1 MPEMVERDHIEQSK
15 AIHRRTGRTFYY
27 ATRLLPGRVRE
38 ATYVLYAFFRVADEV
53 VDDADGVPP
62 GEQRQRLESLREQA
76 LGRADP
82 DGPVLEAFQSIKER
96 HDIADEDI
104 EVFIDA
110 MLTDIE
116 KRRYGTYAELESYMN
131 GSAAAVGRMMTA
143 VMDPEDPEA
152 ALSHA
157 TALGEAFQLT
167 NFVRDVREDVIE
179 RDRIY
184 LPQSTLEA
192 EGVSDERIERF
203 EMDENVAHAVKTE
216 LTRAESLYREGV
228 AGIKYLPRDC
238 QLPVL
243 LAAVLYAE
251 HHRLIRNCEYDV
263 LNNEPELGTAR
274 KLWLVV
280 RVRWHWQWTTDPEA
294 VFDRVSAVPDRTDRR
309 TERHGER
316 LPTR

>member
-27 ATRLLPGRVRE
+27 ATRLLPDRVRE

-62 GEQRQRLESLREQA
+62 AEQRQRLESLREQA
-76 LGRADP
+76 LGRAEP
-82 DGPVLEAFQSIKER
+82 EGPVLEAFQSITER

-192 EGVSDERIERF
+192 EGVTDERIERF
-203 EMDENVAHAVKTE
+203 EMNENVARAVQTE

-251 HHRLIRNCEYDV
+251 HHRLIRTCGYDV
-263 LNNEPELGTAR
+263 LTNEPELGTAR
-274 KLWLVV
+274 KLWLVL
-280 RVRWHWQWTTDPEA
+280 RVRWHWQWTTDPEV
-294 VFDRVSAVPDRTDRR
+294 VFDRVSAVSTRRGRT

>member
-1 MPEMVERDHIEQSK
+1 MVERDQIEQSK

-38 ATYVLYAFFRVADEV
+38 ATYVLYAFFRIADEV
-53 VDDADGVPP
+53 VDDAAGTPP
-62 GEQRQRLESLREQA
+62 EEQRRELESLRDQA
-76 LGRADP
+76 LGRTDP
-82 DGPVLEAFQSIKER
+82 EGPVLEAFRTVKRR
-96 HDIADEDI
+96 HDIADEDVETFI
-104 EVFIDA
+104 EA
-110 MLTDIE
+110 MLTDIDT
-116 KRRYGTYAELESYMN
+116 RRYETYAELEAYMN

-143 VMDPEDPEA
+143 IMDPDDPEN

-184 LPQSTLEA
+184 LPQSTLA
-192 EGVSDERIERF
+192 ECGVSDGRIERF
-203 EMDENVAHAVKTE
+203 EMNEDVASAVRIE
-216 LTRAESLYREGV
+216 LSRAESLYREGV
-228 AGIKYLPRDC
+228 AGIKYLPKDC

-251 HHRLIRNCEYDV
+251 HHRLIRDCEYDV
-263 LNNEPELGTAR
+263 LTNEPELSTLR
-274 KLWLVV
+274 KLWIVA
-280 RVRWHWQWTTDPEA
+280 RVRWYWQWNTDPEA
-294 VFDRVSAVPDRTDRR
+294 VFERVSAIPNRTSH
-309 TERHGER
+309 TAEPRHES

>member
-1 MPEMVERDHIEQSK
+1 MVERDHIAQSK

-53 VDDADGVPP
+53 VDDTDGTPP
-62 GEQRQRLESLREQA
+62 EEQRRRLDSLREQA

-82 DGPVLEAFQSIKER
+82 EGPVLEAFQAIRER
-96 HDIADEDI
+96 HDIIDDDI
-104 EVFIDA
+104 EAFLDA
-110 MLTDIE
+110 METDIG
-116 KRRYGTYAELESYMN
+116 KRRYETYAELEAYMN

-143 VMDPEDPEA
+143 VMDPDNPED
-152 ALSHA
+152 ALPHA

-184 LPQSTLEA
+184 LPQSTLREYD
-192 EGVSDERIERF
+192 VTNDQIERF
-203 EMDENVAHAVKTE
+203 EMDGNVERAVRTE
-216 LTRAESLYREGV
+216 LTRAESLYRKGV
-228 AGIKYLPRDC
+228 TGIKYLPEDC
-238 QLPVL
+238 QFPVL

-251 HHRLIRNCEYDV
+251 HHRLIRACEYDV
-263 LNNEPELGTAR
+263 LTNEPELSTAK
-274 KLWLVV
+274 KLRLVA
-280 RVRWHWQWTTDPEA
+280 RVRWHWQWSTDPEA
-294 VFDRVSAVPDRTDRR
+294 VFYRASAVPGPTVPR
-309 TERHGER
+309 TERRHDS

>member
-1 MPEMVERDHIEQSK
+1 MVESDHIEQSK

-53 VDDADGVPP
+53 VDDAEGVPP
-62 GEQRQRLESLREQA
+62 DEQRRQLESLREQA
-76 LGRADP
+76 LGRAEP
-82 DGPVLEAFQSIKER
+82 EGPVLAAFQDVKER
-96 HDIADEDI
+96 HGITDADVDE
-104 EVFIDA
+104 FIDA

-116 KRRYGTYAELESYMN
+116 TRRYEDYAELEAYMN

-143 VMDPEDPEA
+143 VMDPEDPDS
-152 ALSHA
+152 ALAHA

-167 NFVRDVREDVIE
+167 NFVRDVREDIVD

-184 LPQSTLEA
+184 LPQSTLEE
-192 EGVSDERIERF
+192 EGVTNAQLERF
-203 EMDENVAHAVKTE
+203 EMDEAVARAVRTE
-216 LTRAESLYREGV
+216 LARAESLYRKGV

-251 HHRLIRNCEYDV
+251 HHRLIRDVDYDV
-263 LNNEPELGTAR
+263 LTNEPELSTAR
-274 KLWLVV
+274 KLWLVA
-280 RVRWHWQWTTDPEA
+280 RVRWHWQWNSDPEA
-294 VFDRVSAVPDRTDRR
+294 VFHRVSAVSDRPKR
-309 TERHGER
+309 TAEHHGER

>member
-1 MPEMVERDHIEQSK
+1 MVERDHIARSK

-38 ATYVLYAFFRVADEV
+38 ATYVLYAFFRIADEV
-53 VDDADGVPP
+53 VDDADGTPP
-62 GEQRQRLESLREQA
+62 EQQRRELESIRAQA
-76 LGRADP
+76 LGRAEP
-82 DGPVLEAFQSIKER
+82 DGPVLEAFQVVTER
-96 HDIADEDI
+96 HGIDDEDV
-104 EVFIDA
+104 ETFVDA
-110 MLTDIE
+110 MVTDIE
-116 KRRYGTYAELESYMN
+116 TRRYETYAELESYMN

-143 VMDPEDPEA
+143 VMEPEDPDA
-152 ALSHA
+152 ALPHA

-184 LPQSTLEA
+184 LPRETLA
-192 EGVSDERIERF
+192 ACGVADGRIERF
-203 EMDENVAHAVKTE
+203 EMNEDVARAIRVE

-251 HHRLIRNCEYDV
+251 HHRLIRRCGYDV
-263 LNNEPELGTAR
+263 LNNEPELGTLR
-274 KLWLVV
+274 KLWLVAL
-280 RVRWHWQWTTDPEA
+280 VRWHWQWNSDPEA
-294 VFDRVSAVPDRTDRR
+294 VFDRVSAVPDRTSR
-309 TERHGER
+309 TTEHHHES